1 MCSRDVLHPTISDF
15 GICVKGGYICP
26 MSMRNSLTR
35 EARLQALLR
44 KVRNHA
50 GIRQADLA
58 DKLGQPQSFV
68 SKYESG
74 ERRLDILE
82 LRDVCQAL
90 GMPLQEFIQRLEEE
104 LQ

>member
-1 MCSRDVLHPTISDF
+1 
-15 GICVKGGYICP
+15 

-35 EARLQALLR
+35 EACLQALLR
-44 KVRNHA
+44 EVRNHA

-58 DKLGQPQSFV
+58 KKLGQPQSFV

-82 LRDVCQAL
+82 LRDVCQAI

-104 LQ
+104 LR